1 MRPSVGVL
9 IVGFLLTF
17 LVLGAAAI
25 ADRRGRRDQV
35 RVFQRLSFGVMAIT
49 GVAVIVVAWVYV
61 RSAQRNERH
70 FAELVSRE

>member
-1 MRPSVGVL
+1 MRPSVVVL

-49 GVAVIVVAWVYV
+49 GVAVIVVAWVD
-61 RSAQRNERH
+61 
-70 FAELVSRE
+70 

>member
-1 MRPSVGVL
+1 MRPSVVVL

-49 GVAVIVVAWVYV
+49 GVAVIVVAW
-61 RSAQRNERH
+61 AD
-70 FAELVSRE
+70 